1 MALAVIIPCLNE
13 EVSIAKTIAKIKLAR
28 NESNIIVIDNGS
40 TDKTVEEAIKAGAR
54 VLREP
59 KKGKGYAIRRG
70 LNSLPKNTD
79 AVFMVD
85 GDNTYDVSKLQE
97 AFDLVSNHGYDLVI
111 GVRKTEVNSILESK
125 EFRFGHNLGNKLLTK
140 LFKFLFKIKISDT
153 LSGWRVMSKGFV
165 DSFPGGDS
173 EFEIEAEINAHAH
186 TINAS
191 VVEIPVNYYA
201 RDLASQ
207 SKLRTYRDGWAIFRR
222 NLRLYKSEKPT
233 IAYNLLAL
241 PWFAASVALI
251 WIVLSDY
258 FQSGLVPKFPSLIAG
273 VGCFIIACNLWVT
286 GMILEKVRLQ
296 RVALARFVYMNSN
309 RELISSQ
316 SDN

>member
-1 MALAVIIPCLNE
+1 MALVAIIPCLNE
-13 EVSIAKTIAKIKLAR
+13 EVSIAKTIEKIKAVIKH
-28 NESNIIVIDNGS
+28 STVIVIDNGS
-40 TDKTVEEAIKAGAR
+40 SDKTVEEAIKAGAK
-54 VLREP
+54 VLHEP

-70 LNSLPKNTD
+70 LNSLPKDTD

-85 GDNTYDVSKLQE
+85 GDNTYDVARLEE
-97 AFDLVSNHGYDLVI
+97 AYNLVSNRGFDLVV
-111 GVRKTEVNSILESK
+111 GVRQTEEISVLVSK
-125 EFRFGHNLGNKLLTK
+125 EFRFGHSLGNKFLTK
-140 LFKFLFKIKISDT
+140 LFKLLFKIKITDT

-191 VVEIPVNYYA
+191 VAEIPVNYFA

-207 SKLRTYRDGWAIFRR
+207 SKLRTYRDGWAILRR

-233 IAYNLLAL
+233 VAYNLLAL
-241 PWFAASVALI
+241 PWFGASVALI

-258 FQSGLVPKFPSLIAG
+258 FKSGLVPKFPSLIAG

-296 RVALARFVYMNSN
+296 RVALARFVYMTSN

>member
-13 EVSIAKTIAKIKLAR
+13 EVSIAKTIAKIKLVEKDA
-28 NESNIIVIDNGS
+28 NIIVIDNGS
-40 TDKTVEEAIKAGAR
+40 TDKTVEEANKAGAK
-54 VLREP
+54 VLHEP

-85 GDNTYDVSKLQE
+85 GDNTYDVSRLRE
-97 AFDLVSNHGYDLVI
+97 AFDLVLNRGYDLVI
-111 GVRKTEVNSILESK
+111 GVRKTEDNSILESK
-125 EFRFGHNLGNKLLTK
+125 EFRFGHSLGNKFLTK

-191 VVEIPVNYYA
+191 VIEIPVNYFA

-207 SKLRTYRDGWAIFRR
+207 SKLRTYRDGWAILRR

-296 RVALARFVYMNSN
+296 RVALARFAYMSSN

-316 SDN
+316 RDN

>member
-1 MALAVIIPCLNE
+1 VALAVIIPCLNE
-13 EVSIAKTIAKIKLAR
+13 EVSIAKTIAKIKLVR
-28 NESNIIVIDNGS
+28 IESNIIVIDNGS
-40 TDKTVEEAIKAGAR
+40 TDKTVEEAIKAGAK

-59 KKGKGYAIRRG
+59 KRGKGYAIRRG

-97 AFDLVSNHGYDLVI
+97 AFDLVSNRGYDLVI
-111 GVRKTEVNSILESK
+111 GVRKTEDNSILESK
-125 EFRFGHNLGNKLLTK
+125 EFRFGHNLGNKFLTK

-191 VVEIPVNYYA
+191 VVEIPVNYFA

-207 SKLRTYRDGWAIFRR
+207 SKLRTYRDGWAILRR

-296 RVALARFVYMNSN
+296 RVALARFAYMSSN

-316 SDN
+316 RDN

>member
-13 EVSIAKTIAKIKLAR
+13 EVSIAKTITKIKLVENDA
-28 NESNIIVIDNGS
+28 NIIVIDNGS
-40 TDKTVEEAIKAGAR
+40 IDKTVEEANKAGAK
-54 VLREP
+54 VLHEP

-85 GDNTYDVSKLQE
+85 GDNTYDVSKLRE
-97 AFDLVSNHGYDLVI
+97 AIDLILNRGYDLVI
-111 GVRKTEVNSILESK
+111 GVRKTEDNSVLESK
-125 EFRFGHNLGNKLLTK
+125 EFRFGHSLGNKFLTK

-241 PWFAASVALI
+241 PWFAVSVALI
-251 WIVLSDY
+251 WIVLSGY

-296 RVALARFVYMNSN
+296 RVALARFVYMSSN

>member
-1 MALAVIIPCLNE
+1 VALAVIIPCLNE
-13 EVSIAKTIAKIKLAR
+13 EVSIAKTIAKIKLVR

-40 TDKTVEEAIKAGAR
+40 TDKTVEEAIKAGAK

-59 KKGKGYAIRRG
+59 KRGKGYAIRRG

-97 AFDLVSNHGYDLVI
+97 AFDLVSIRGYDLVI
-111 GVRKTEVNSILESK
+111 GVRKTQDNSILESK
-125 EFRFGHNLGNKLLTK
+125 EFRFGHNLGNKFLTK
-140 LFKFLFKIKISDT
+140 LFKLLFKIQISDT

-191 VVEIPVNYYA
+191 VVEIPVNYFA

-207 SKLRTYRDGWAIFRR
+207 SKLRTYRDGWAILRR

-241 PWFAASVALI
+241 PWFTASVVLI

-258 FQSGLVPKFPSLIAG
+258 FQSGLVPRFPSLIAG
-273 VGCFIIACNLWVT
+273 VGSFIIACNLWVT

-296 RVALARFVYMNSN
+296 RVALARFVYMSSN

-316 SDN
+316 SNN

>member
-13 EVSIAKTIAKIKLAR
+13 EVSIAKTITKIKLVENDA
-28 NESNIIVIDNGS
+28 NIIVIDNGS
-40 TDKTVEEAIKAGAR
+40 IDKTVEEANKAGAK
-54 VLREP
+54 VLHEP

-85 GDNTYDVSKLQE
+85 GDNTYDVSKLRE
-97 AFDLVSNHGYDLVI
+97 AIDLILNRGYDLVI
-111 GVRKTEVNSILESK
+111 GVRKTEDNSVLESK
-125 EFRFGHNLGNKLLTK
+125 EFRFGHSLGNKFLTK

-233 IAYNLLAL
+233 IAYNLLAS
-241 PWFAASVALI
+241 PWFAVSVALI
-251 WIVLSDY
+251 WIVLSGY

-296 RVALARFVYMNSN
+296 RVALARFVYMSSN